1 MEDEVVDTGLSFMK
15 IFGEYTHYG
24 SKKLQIFRIFN
35 ITTFAIALWFT
46 VANLQHATG
55 VGYMKTIEG
64 ISTLFH
70 ITIKYLFLIYY
81 KKNIEN
87 ILDATSKFWK
97 YDNISNKMSQQLKLT
112 FARIKYAQIY
122 LMSAMFFVIIMYWLK
137 PYYNKETT
145 FIYDC
150 WINPDS
156 IILETIVLACQY
168 YATGASIPIVLGCD
182 FVYLTYTVQYAV
194 QLRILNRKFRKI
206 NITTSA
212 TELDG
217 YVRQHQFLLS

>member
-70 ITIKYLFLIYY
+70 VS
-81 KKNIEN
+81 NI
-87 ILDATSKFWK
+87 
-97 YDNISNKMSQQLKLT
+97 NKCFGFNVTQVELS
-112 FARIKYAQIY
+112 
-122 LMSAMFFVIIMYWLK
+122 
-137 PYYNKETT
+137 
-145 FIYDC
+145 
-150 WINPDS
+150 
-156 IILETIVLACQY
+156 
-168 YATGASIPIVLGCD
+168 
-182 FVYLTYTVQYAV
+182 
-194 QLRILNRKFRKI
+194 FR
-206 NITTSA
+206 
-212 TELDG
+212 
-217 YVRQHQFLLS
+217 